1 MTVLVGIK
9 CKDGVVI
16 GADSSA
22 TMGQAPNLRTIEQ
35 KVNKIAVIGDRV
47 IVAGTGQVGLGQR
60 FNAVVQSAWV
70 HKDKPFGKQ
79 PLEVGKFLAHHAIN
93 DFGFTG
99 LQRVD
104 FGALVAFPTG
114 SHSHLCEFAVGDF
127 QPELKTDDSL
137 WYVSMGSGQPITD
150 PFLGFMRRVFW
161 KDDLPSSQDG
171 IFAVT
176 WALQQ
181 AIEINPGGINGPMQI
196 AVLGPDKK
204 GKLFARLLEES
215 ELAEH
220 KNNVEGAISYLSNY
234 AQGSPVEETPAL
246 PTKPK

>member
-22 TMGQAPNLRTIEQ
+22 TMGQGPGLATIEQ
-35 KVNKIAVIGDRV
+35 EIKKIHVVGDRV

-60 FNAVVQSAWV
+60 FNAVVHSAWIQN
-70 HKDKPFGKQ
+70 DRPFNKP
-79 PLEVGKFLAHHAIN
+79 PLEVGKLLARNAIK
-93 DFGFTG
+93 DFQTTG
-99 LQRVD
+99 ISPGQY
-104 FGALVAFPTG
+104 GALVAFP
-114 SHSHLCEFAVGDF
+114 SEHRAHLCEFAVNDF

-161 KDDLPSSQDG
+161 KDDLPSSRDG

-176 WALQQ
+176 WALQH
-181 AIEINPGGINGPMQI
+181 AIEVNPGGINEPMQI
-196 AVLGPDKK
+196 AVLGPDGK
-204 GKLFARLLEES
+204 GKLLARLLEES

-220 KNNVEGAISYLSNY
+220 RNNVEGAITHLRMY
-234 AQGSPVEETPAL
+234 AQASQDGKPLTL
-246 PTKPK
+246 PERPN

>member
-1 MTVLVGIK
+1 
-9 CKDGVVI
+9 
-16 GADSSA
+16 
-22 TMGQAPNLRTIEQ
+22 
-35 KVNKIAVIGDRV
+35 
-47 IVAGTGQVGLGQR
+47 
-60 FNAVVQSAWV
+60 
-70 HKDKPFGKQ
+70 
-79 PLEVGKFLAHHAIN
+79 
-93 DFGFTG
+93 
-99 LQRVD
+99 
-104 FGALVAFPTG
+104 
-114 SHSHLCEFAVGDF
+114 
-127 QPELKTDDSL
+127 
-137 WYVSMGSGQPITD
+137 
-150 PFLGFMRRVFW
+150 MRRVFW

>member
-22 TMGQAPNLRTIEQ
+22 TLGQAPNLRTIEQ
-35 KVNKIAVIGDRV
+35 KINKIQVIGERV

-60 FNAVVQSAWV
+60 FNAVVQSAWQ
-70 HKDKPFGKQ
+70 HEDKPFSKP
-79 PLEVGKFLAHHAIN
+79 PLEVGKFLTQHAIN
-93 DFGFTG
+93 DFNSTG
-99 LQRVD
+99 VAMGQ
-104 FGALVAFPTG
+104 FGSLVAFPTG
-114 SHSHLCEFAVGDF
+114 NQSYLCEFAVNDF

-161 KDDLPSSQDG
+161 KDDLPSSTDG

-176 WALQQ
+176 WALLH
-181 AIEINPGGINGPMQI
+181 AIEINPGGINEPMQI

-204 GKLFARLLEES
+204 GKLFAKLLEES

-220 KNNVEGAISYLSNY
+220 KNSVEEAISHLRNY
-234 AQGSPVEETPAL
+234 AQASSDEPPPAL
-246 PTKPK
+246 PDKPK

>member
-1 MTVLVGIK
+1 MTILVGIK

-22 TMGQAPNLRTIEQ
+22 TLGQAPNLRTIEQ
-35 KVNKIAVIGDRV
+35 KIRKIQVIGDRV

-60 FNAVVQSAWV
+60 FNAVVQSAWQQ
-70 HKDKPFGKQ
+70 KDKPFSKP
-79 PLEVGKFLAHHAIN
+79 PLEVGKLLAQLAIK
-93 DFGFTG
+93 DFQFTAVQMG
-99 LQRVD
+99 Q

-114 SHSHLCEFAVGDF
+114 SQSNLCEFAVGDF

-161 KDDLPSSQDG
+161 KDDVPSSQDG

-176 WALQQ
+176 WALQH
-181 AIEINPGGINGPMQI
+181 AIEVNPGGINEPMQI
-196 AVLGPDKK
+196 AVLGRDKR
-204 GKLFARLLEES
+204 GRLLARLLEES

-220 KNNVEGAISYLSNY
+220 KNNVEGAISHLRNY
-234 AQGSPVEETPAL
+234 AQASSGEGSPAL
-246 PTKPK
+246 PEKPE